1 MDDLDPAAPQPLLQA
16 AHQEPQRVQQLAT
29 QRTQQMNQP
38 ARPDDTTP
46 APCGHRGC
54 RLKRSEVRAQLVAA
68 AVLDD
73 PDLTRICDQDPTFT
87 TGGPI
92 PDFASQRHVVEVK
105 ELTSQA
111 LRRFINL
118 YEALPNRYV
127 PVDGLRHLWAVS
139 VDVSRA
145 AATYD
150 RNRKTPEVKTLIATL
165 TQIITDLES
174 RGITNAFTDHDN
186 FPKYAQALGFYFD
199 CAVLPDTTLEPG
211 ILLTGTI
218 TEHPRTLDLD
228 GDVAAPLAKWLKSDQ
243 AENAEQSLAG
253 RPGTHVLVL
262 MASLDGPAAGL
273 VHALHETPG
282 EVPTSAL
289 TLPEDID
296 VLIVATD
303 YDVVCFTPHDGW
315 SRHTAPPHPEPDGGV
330 GGHPQNGSD
339 E

>member
-1 MDDLDPAAPQPLLQA
+1 MDDLDPAGPQPMQQA
-16 AHQEPQRVQQLAT
+16 AHQEPQRVHQLAT
-29 QRTQQMNQP
+29 QRTQQMKQP

-54 RLKRSEVRAQLVAA
+54 RLKPSEVRAQLVAA

-73 PDLTRICDQDPTFT
+73 PDLSRICDQDPKFT

-105 ELTSQA
+105 ELTSTA
-111 LRRFINL
+111 LRRFIDC
-118 YEALPNRYV
+118 YEALPHRYTR
-127 PVDGLRHLWAVS
+127 VDGFRHLWAVS

-150 RNRKTPEVKTLIATL
+150 RNRKTPEVKTLIAAL

-174 RGITNAFTDHDN
+174 RGITDAFTDHDN
-186 FPKYAQALGFYFD
+186 FPTYANALGFYLD
-199 CAVLPDTTLEPG
+199 CAVLPDTELEPG

-218 TEHPRTLDLD
+218 TEHPRTLHLD
-228 GDVAAPLAKWLKSDQ
+228 DDVSALLQDWLDSDQ
-243 AENAEQSLAG
+243 TANAEQSLAG

-273 VHALHETPG
+273 VHALRETPG

-289 TLPEDID
+289 RLPDDID
-296 VLIVATD
+296 ILIVVTD
-303 YDVVCFTPHDGW
+303 YDVVCFTPDDGW
-315 SRHTAPPHPEPDGGV
+315 SRHAAPPHPQLGGGV
-330 GGHPQNGSD
+330 GGHPQNEPD

>member
-1 MDDLDPAAPQPLLQA
+1 MDDLDPAAPQPMLQT
-16 AHQEPQRVQQLAT
+16 AHQEPQRIQQLAT

-38 ARPDDTTP
+38 ARPDHTTP

-54 RLKRSEVRAQLVAA
+54 QRKPSEMRAQLVAA
-68 AVLDD
+68 TVLDD
-73 PDLTRICDQDPTFT
+73 PDLTRICDQDPKDAA
-87 TGGPI
+87 GGPI

-105 ELTSQA
+105 ELTSKA
-111 LRRFINL
+111 LRRFNSAYDDL
-118 YEALPNRYV
+118 GKRHFPSES
-127 PVDGLRHLWAVS
+127 LRQLWAAS
-139 VDVSRA
+139 VDVSHA

-150 RNRKTPEVKTLIATL
+150 GNRKTPKVKTLVARL

-174 RGITNAFTDHDN
+174 RGITNAFADHDN
-186 FPKYAQALGFYFD
+186 FPKYAKEFGRYFD

-218 TEHPRTLDLD
+218 TEHPRTRDLD
-228 GDVAAPLAKWLKSDQ
+228 GDVVAPLKEWLGSDQ

-282 EVPTSAL
+282 ETPTAAL
-289 TLPEDID
+289 RLPDDTDI
-296 VLIVATD
+296 LIVATD
-303 YDVVCFTPHDGW
+303 YDVLRYAPHDGW
-315 SRHTAPPHPEPDGGV
+315 SRHTAPPHPEPGV